1 MLYDNI
7 GINNIMSRTD
17 LTSATIQ
24 IMNTIED
31 GESYTLNHLCKETK
45 LNFRTVQ
52 KILNLIEI
60 FQEQLESTKI
70 NITRSNHLIHVQA
83 KAKTGMTSMPA
94 NMQKML
100 IRTSYYPEPDR
111 DDEMLVYLLQKSATK
126 KTSAIQM
133 DSSMILD
140 ELVAA
145 EHIVKKGKK
154 YYLSEMGTTMA
165 KGALSLYPEL
175 VQ

>member
-1 MLYDNI
+1 
-7 GINNIMSRTD
+7 MSRTNF
-17 LTSATIQ
+17 TSAAIQ
-24 IMNTIED
+24 VMNIIED
-31 GESYTLNHLCKETK
+31 GESYTLSSLCKETK

-60 FQEQLESTKI
+60 FQERLESKKI
-70 NITRSNHLIHVQA
+70 NITRSNHLIRVQA

-111 DDEMLVYLLQKSATK
+111 DDEMLVYLLQKGATK

-133 DSSMILD
+133 DSSVILD

-145 EHIVKKGKK
+145 EHVVKKGKK
-154 YYLSEMGTTMA
+154 YYLSEMGATTA
-165 KGALSLYPEL
+165 KGAISLYPEL

>member
-1 MLYDNI
+1 
-7 GINNIMSRTD
+7 MSRTD

-31 GESYTLNHLCKETK
+31 GESYTLNNLCKETK
-45 LNFRTVQ
+45 LNFRTVK

-60 FQEQLESTKI
+60 FQEQLESKKI
-70 NITRSNHLIHVQA
+70 NITRSNHLIRVQA
-83 KAKTGMTSMPA
+83 KAKTGMTSMPT

-100 IRTSYYPEPDR
+100 IRTSYHPEPDR
-111 DDEMLVYLLQKSATK
+111 DDEVLVYLLQKGATK

-140 ELVAA
+140 ELVVA
-145 EHIVKKGKK
+145 EHVIKKGKK
-154 YYLSEMGTTMA
+154 YYLSDMGATTA
-165 KGALSLYPEL
+165 RGAISLYPEL

>member
-1 MLYDNI
+1 
-7 GINNIMSRTD
+7 MSRTD
-17 LTSATIQ
+17 LTSATKR
-24 IMNTIED
+24 IMDTIED
-31 GESYTLNHLCKETK
+31 GESYTLNSLCKETK
-45 LNFRTVQ
+45 LNFRTVR
-52 KILNLIEI
+52 KTLDLIEI
-60 FQEQLESTKI
+60 FQERLESKKI

-83 KAKTGMTSMPA
+83 KAKTGMTSMPM

-111 DDEMLVYLLQKSATK
+111 DDEMLVYLLQKGATK

-133 DSSMILD
+133 DSSMILE

-145 EHIVKKGKK
+145 EHVIKKGKK
-154 YYLSEMGTTMA
+154 YYLSDMGTATA
-165 KGALSLYPEL
+165 KGAISLYPEL

>member
-1 MLYDNI
+1 
-7 GINNIMSRTD
+7 MSRTNF
-17 LTSATIQ
+17 TSATIQ
-24 IMNTIED
+24 VMNIIED
-31 GESYTLNHLCKETK
+31 GESYTLSSLCKETK

-60 FQEQLESTKI
+60 FQERLESKKI
-70 NITRSNHLIHVQA
+70 NITRSNHLIRVQA

-111 DDEMLVYLLQKSATK
+111 DDEMLVYLLQKGATK

-133 DSSMILD
+133 DSSVILD

-145 EHIVKKGKK
+145 EHVVKKGKK
-154 YYLSEMGTTMA
+154 YYLSEMGATTA
-165 KGALSLYPEL
+165 KGAISLYPEL

>member
-1 MLYDNI
+1 
-7 GINNIMSRTD
+7 MSRTNF
-17 LTSATIQ
+17 TSATIQ
-24 IMNTIED
+24 VMNIIED
-31 GESYTLNHLCKETK
+31 GESYTLSSLCKETK

-60 FQEQLESTKI
+60 FQERLESKKI
-70 NITRSNHLIHVQA
+70 NITRSNYLIRVQA

-111 DDEMLVYLLQKSATK
+111 DDEMLVYLLQKGATK

-133 DSSMILD
+133 DSSVILD

-145 EHIVKKGKK
+145 EHVVKKGKK
-154 YYLSEMGTTMA
+154 YYLSEMGATTA
-165 KGALSLYPEL
+165 KGAISLYPEL